1 MVKVGLHHMVRV
13 APLVVEEEKKKILH
27 NCLVGFLKP
36 TSAGIRAVESQLQKV
51 WGKMTIATKMMDEE
65 TMLVQLNSFKE
76 VEEIMANANDPH
88 PLS

>member
-1 MVKVGLHHMVRV
+1 M
-13 APLVVEEEKKKILH
+13 
-27 NCLVGFLKP
+27 KP
-36 TSAGIRAVESQLQKV
+36 TSARIRAVESQLQKV